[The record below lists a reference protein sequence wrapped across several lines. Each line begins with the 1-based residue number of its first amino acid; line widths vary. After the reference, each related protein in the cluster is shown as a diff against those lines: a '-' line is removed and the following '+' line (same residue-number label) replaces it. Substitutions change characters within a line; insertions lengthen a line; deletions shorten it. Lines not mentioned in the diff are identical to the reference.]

1 MTGGN
6 PFAPSAM
13 SGLIRP
19 IHGILRRV
27 MKREWLRMS
36 IDIHRKIEDR
46 FRGSAIPLVAL
57 MVFFV
62 ILAALIVAPL
72 ARALAWS
79 VILSFI
85 TYPVFVF
92 LDRRLFRGKMTNIAA
107 QA

>member
-62 ILAALIVAPL
+62 ILAALIVAPSGTGPPSE
-72 ARALAWS
+72 AKIWKRIS
-79 VILSFI
+79 G
-85 TYPVFVF
+85 T
-92 LDRRLFRGKMTNIAA
+92 
-107 QA
+107 